1 MSQNLIREIDAL
13 AVFHTVARGT
23 TLFRRGDPASYV
35 YLVRRGRIVLF
46 WDEPASVRRIDALAP
61 GHIIGL
67 PAAFNGEY
75 SVSGKAVQESEL
87 GYVPTAKLMDLLSIN
102 PNLLREVSRLLAEE
116 VARMREI
123 CAQKSRTTGLHRV
136 R

>member
-1 MSQNLIREIDAL
+1 MSQDLLREIDSL
-13 AVFHTVARGT
+13 AESHTVARGT

-35 YLVRRGRIVLF
+35 YIVRRGRIVLF
-46 WDEPASVRRIDALAP
+46 WDEPATVRRIDALTS

-67 PAAFNGEY
+67 PAAFNGQY

-87 GYVPTAKLMDLLSIN
+87 GYVPTTKLMDLLAIK
-102 PNLLREVSRLLAEE
+102 PNLLREVTRMLAEE

-123 CAQKSRTTGLHRV
+123 CARKSRTKGLGRV
-136 R
+136 K